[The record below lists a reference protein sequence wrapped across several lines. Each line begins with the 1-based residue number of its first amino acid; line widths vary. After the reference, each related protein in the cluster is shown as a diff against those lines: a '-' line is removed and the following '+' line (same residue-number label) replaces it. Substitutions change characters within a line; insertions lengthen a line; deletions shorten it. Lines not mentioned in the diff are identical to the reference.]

1 MSRPFCLY
9 NDSMTKQQGA
19 SPSVRRNVN
28 RQIRLVSSFLWYL
41 RKNMKSG
48 LLSSTVFRQALGRF
62 ATGVT
67 VVTAERAPGEV
78 HGMTANSFTAVSL
91 EPLLVLVCVDEQA
104 RMLPVLKRAQR
115 FGVSVLKNY
124 QRAISDFFAQPEQDP
139 EAERALGIRFEW
151 PAPGIP
157 VLGDA
162 LVQLTCRVVAS
173 HLAGDH
179 TIFLGEVENAE
190 VFEGEPLLF
199 FRGSYRRISAE

>member
-1 MSRPFCLY
+1 
-9 NDSMTKQQGA
+9 
-19 SPSVRRNVN
+19 VN
-28 RQIRLVSSFLWYL
+28 WQIRLASSVLWYL

-48 LLSSTVFRQALGRF
+48 LLSSAVFRQALGRF

-104 RMLPVLKRAQR
+104 RMLAVLKKTQG
-115 FGVSVLKNY
+115 FGVSVLKAY
-124 QRAISDFFAQPEQDP
+124 QQAISDFFAQPEQDP
-139 EAERALGIRFEW
+139 EVERALGIRFEW
-151 PAPGIP
+151 PTPGIP
-157 VLGDA
+157 VLGDV

-179 TIFLGEVENAE
+179 TIFLGEVESAE
-190 VFEGEPLLF
+190 TFEGEPLLF

>member
-1 MSRPFCLY
+1 M
-9 NDSMTKQQGA
+9 
-19 SPSVRRNVN
+19 
-28 RQIRLVSSFLWYL
+28 RLVSSFLWYR
-41 RKNMKSG
+41 RKNMKPG
-48 LLSSTVFRQALGRF
+48 LLRSAVFRQALGRF

-104 RMLPVLKRAQR
+104 RMLPVLKKAQR
-115 FGVSVLKNY
+115 FGVSVLKDD

-139 EAERALGIRFEW
+139 EAELALGIRFEW

-162 LVQLTCRVVAS
+162 LVQLTCRVVAA

-179 TIFLGEVENAE
+179 TIFLGEVESAE

-199 FRGSYRRISAE
+199 FRGSYRRILPESNSTSREE